1 MRQLFLFLSFTLLI
15 IPAVS
20 AQETGGGAGAEEQ
33 KRLVYFTDKNNTPY
47 SISNPLQFLSLKAL
61 ERRQRQNI
69 PLTHRDLPVNPAYV
83 AGLKALE
90 VTVWYTSRW
99 FNAAVVQCS
108 DAKMQEIEALS
119 YVRSSRTLNRIA
131 LKTEARQH
139 VKQEVEELVSTSS
152 RTKVSLESSDYGPA
166 FHQADMLGADA
177 LHAAGYAGEGMTIAV
192 FDAGFP
198 AVNTLDAFS
207 HLFQNNQL
215 KGTFDF
221 VQKQQNVFGADA
233 HGTAVLSTMAAYA
246 PGKIIGTAYAA
257 NYLLLRTE
265 EAASEHNIEEINWL
279 LAAEYADSAGADV
292 INSSLGYTTFDSP
305 STSYTYSDM
314 DGNTALVSKAADMA
328 AATGILVVVS
338 AGNEGARTW
347 RYISAPADAD
357 SVLAVG
363 AVDSLGVK
371 AAFSSFGPT
380 ADGQVKPDVVALGQR
395 AYVLTRTGAVVQA
408 NGTSFAAPI
417 MAGFVT
423 SLWQA
428 NYSKTNMQMIQLVR
442 QMGSNATSPGN
453 STGYGIPDYANVLTS
468 LPQLPLK
475 GTAYISNP
483 VKEEAIVLALN
494 QNWWRQS
501 LEVQVLDATGKQ
513 VFRQFIPSAQAE
525 QALHLQPQQLKAG
538 LYLCRLRSGS
548 RVITLRFVKL

>member
-1 MRQLFLFLSFTLLI
+1 MRQLLLFFSLFLLV

-20 AQETGGGAGAEEQ
+20 AQDTGGDTEAVEQ
-33 KRLVYFTDKNNTPY
+33 KHLIYFTDKSDTPF
-47 SISNPLQFLSLKAL
+47 SLSNPLQFLSPSAI

-69 PLTHRDLPVNPAYV
+69 PLTPRDLPVNPAYV
-83 AGLKALE
+83 DGLKALD

-99 FNAAVVQCS
+99 FNAAVVQCT
-108 DAKMQEIEALS
+108 DEKLQEVEALS
-119 YVRSSRTLNRIA
+119 YVRGSRVLNRIA
-131 LKTEARQH
+131 VTSGEEKQHLKQETEAPPF
-139 VKQEVEELVSTSS
+139 TSAA
-152 RTKVSLESSDYGPA
+152 KVSLDSSDYGLA
-166 FHQADMLGADA
+166 YHQVDMLGADE
-177 LHAAGYAGEGMTIAV
+177 LHAAGYAGEEMTIAV

-198 AVNTLDAFS
+198 AVNTMEAFS
-207 HLFQNNQL
+207 HLFQNNKL

-246 PGKIIGTAYAA
+246 PGKMIGTAYAA

-265 EAASEHNIEEINWL
+265 DAASEHNIEEINWL
-279 LAAEYADSAGADV
+279 LAAEYADSAGADI

-305 STSYTYSDM
+305 STSYTYDDL
-314 DGNTALVSKAADMA
+314 DGNTALASKAADFA
-328 AATGILVVVS
+328 AATGILVVAS
-338 AGNEGARTW
+338 AGNDGSRAW

-363 AVDSLGVK
+363 AVDSLGIK

-395 AYVLTRTGAVVQA
+395 AYVLTRGGAVVQA

-417 MAGFVT
+417 MAGFVA

-428 NYSKTNMQMIQLVR
+428 NYSKTNMQMIQLLR
-442 QMGSNATSPGN
+442 QIGSRAATPDDSI
-453 STGYGIPDYANVLTS
+453 GYGIPNYASVLTA
-468 LPQLPLK
+468 LPQLPLQGK
-475 GTAYISNP
+475 AYISNP
-483 VKEEAIVLALN
+483 VKDEPIILALS
-494 QNWWRQS
+494 QDWWRQGV
-501 LEVQVLDATGKQ
+501 EVQVLDATGKQ
-513 VFRQFIPSAQAE
+513 VYRQSIRSAREE
-525 QALHLQPQQLKAG
+525 QPLNLQPQQLKAG